1 MASAVL
7 LKSFGCR
14 TNQEEMAAL
23 GALLVQNGNV
33 VVDSLARADVVVV
46 NTCLVTSIAEAKT
59 RRYISALARSRPG
72 VKICVTGCLAQNS
85 PHDLMRRMRV
95 TWVVGNAFKHDIPAI
110 LRDKE
115 GGVFHGELGLF
126 RSPVVSLVNAPAGP
140 GAPGRTR
147 FFLKIQEG
155 CNFRCAYC
163 VVPLV
168 RGPSASV
175 PFDRIVTVFTKAVQS
190 GYKEIVL
197 TGTHIGQYSGGEHG
211 GFENLVETL
220 AGISG
225 DFRIRLSSLD
235 PRDLS
240 DSLMEMVGSHPRLCR
255 HLHLCVQSLCPAVLE
270 KMERP
275 VAEHD
280 KFIGRLSSFRKRFP
294 LAGLGGDFIVG
305 FPQETEAQFEVTCQ
319 TVARCGFTF
328 GHVFRY
334 SRRPGT
340 PAASMP
346 QQIDGKEK
354 NRRSAKLRELLDER
368 RCLFVKSTRGAVQH
382 IVVETKTPAC
392 GLASN
397 YLRVEV
403 PGHAAPVNSWL
414 DVMVTGTGGNCGRCV
429 GTVAAA

>member
-7 LKSFGCR
+7 IKSFGCR

-23 GALLVQNGNV
+23 AALLAQNGNV

-59 RRYISALARSRPG
+59 RRYISALSRARPG
-72 VKICVTGCLAQNS
+72 VKICVTGCLAQYF
-85 PHDLMRRMRV
+85 PHDIMQRLPV
-95 TWVVGNAFKHDIPAI
+95 TWVVGNAYKHDIPAI
-110 LRDKE
+110 LRDNA
-115 GGVFHGELGLF
+115 GGVFHGELDT
-126 RSPVVSLVNAPAGP
+126 SKPAAVSLVNTPAAP

-175 PFDRIVTVFTKAVQS
+175 PFDRILTVFTKAVKA

-197 TGTHIGQYSGGEHG
+197 TGTHIGQYSGGAHL
-211 GFENLVETL
+211 GFEALVEKL
-220 AGISG
+220 ANVSG

-240 DSLMEMVGSHPRLCR
+240 DSLMELIGSHPHLCR
-255 HLHLCVQSLCPAVLE
+255 HLHVSVQSLSPAVL
-270 KMERP
+270 KNMGRP
-275 VAEHD
+275 LVEHD
-280 KFIGRLSSFRKRFP
+280 RFIGRLASFRKRFP

-305 FPQETEAQFEVTCQ
+305 FPQETEEQFEETC
-319 TVARCGFTF
+319 TAVAQCGFTF

-340 PAASMP
+340 HAASMP
-346 QQIDGKEK
+346 QQVDGKEK
-354 NRRSAKLRELLDER
+354 NSRSGRLREILDAR
-368 RCLFVKSTRGAVQH
+368 HFLFVKSTEGAVQR
-382 IVVETKTPAC
+382 IVVETKTPAA

-403 PGHAAPVNSWL
+403 PGCSAPVNSWL
-414 DVMVTGTGGNCGRCV
+414 NVMVTGIGGNRGRCV
-429 GTVAAA
+429 AVFAGE

>member
-7 LKSFGCR
+7 IKSFGCR

-23 GALLVQNGNV
+23 GALLAQSGHA
-33 VVDSLARADVVVV
+33 VVDSVARADVVVV
-46 NTCLVTSIAEAKT
+46 NTCLVTAIAEAKT
-59 RRYISALARSRPG
+59 RRYISALSRACPG
-72 VKICVTGCLAQNS
+72 VKICVTGCLAQYS
-85 PHDLMRRMRV
+85 PHDIMQRMPV
-95 TWVVGNAFKHDIPAI
+95 TWVVGNAFKHEIPAI
-110 LRDKE
+110 LRDKA
-115 GGVFHGELGLF
+115 GGVFHSELDPL
-126 RSPVVSLVNAPAGP
+126 RPAAVSLVNTPAGP
-140 GAPGRTR
+140 GASGRTR

-168 RGPSASV
+168 RGPSESV
-175 PFDRIVTVFTKAVQS
+175 PFDRIVTVFTKAVQA

-197 TGTHIGQYSGGEHG
+197 TGTHIGQYSGGVHG
-211 GFENLVETL
+211 GLENLVEKI
-220 AGISG
+220 ADVNG

-240 DSLMEMVGSHPRLCR
+240 DSLMEMVGSHPRLCMHM
-255 HLHLCVQSLCPAVLE
+255 HLSVQSLSPAVLV
-270 KMERP
+270 KMGRP
-275 VAEHD
+275 LAEHD
-280 KFIGRLSSFRKRFP
+280 SFVTRLASFRRRFP

-305 FPQETEAQFEVTCQ
+305 FPQETEEQFEETCRA
-319 TVARCGFTF
+319 VARCGFTF

-340 PAASMP
+340 PAAFMP

-354 NRRSAKLRELLDER
+354 NRRSARLRELLDER
-368 RCLFVKSTRGAVQH
+368 RCLFVKSTEGAVQR
-382 IVVETKTPAC
+382 IVVEIKTPAA

-403 PGHAAPVNSWL
+403 PGHTAPVNSWL
-414 DVMVTGTGGNCGRCV
+414 DVMVTGTGGNSGRCV
-429 GTVAAA
+429 AVLAGE

>member
-7 LKSFGCR
+7 IKSFGCR

-23 GALLVQNGNV
+23 GALLTQSGHT
-33 VVDSLARADVVVV
+33 VVDSLTRADVVVV

-59 RRYISALARSRPG
+59 RRYISALSRARPG
-72 VKICVTGCLAQNS
+72 VKICVTGCLAQYS
-85 PHDLMRRMRV
+85 PHDIMQRLPV

-110 LRDKE
+110 LRGKA
-115 GGVFHGELGLF
+115 GGVFHKAPDPLMAAA
-126 RSPVVSLVNAPAGP
+126 VSLVNTPAGP
-140 GAPGRTR
+140 GVSGRTR

-175 PFDRIVTVFTKAVQS
+175 PFDSIVSVFKKAVQA

-197 TGTHIGQYSGGEHG
+197 TGTHIGQYSGGAQS
-211 GFENLVETL
+211 GFETLVEKL

-255 HLHLCVQSLCPAVLE
+255 HLHLSVQSLSPVVLE
-270 KMERP
+270 KMGRP
-275 VAEHD
+275 IAEHD
-280 KFIGRLSSFRKRFP
+280 RFIGRLSSFRKRFP

-305 FPQETEAQFEVTCQ
+305 FPQETGEQFEGTCKA
-319 TVARCGFTF
+319 VVSCGFTC

-340 PAASMP
+340 SAASLP
-346 QQIDGKEK
+346 QQVDGKEK
-354 NRRSAKLRELLDER
+354 NRRSARLRELLDER
-368 RCLFVKSTRGAVQH
+368 RCLFVKSTEGAVQR
-382 IVVETKTPAC
+382 IVVETKTPAA

-403 PGHAAPVNSWL
+403 PGHSALVNSWL
-414 DVMVTGTGGNCGRCV
+414 DVMVTGTGGNSGRCV
-429 GTVAAA
+429 AVLAGV

>member
-1 MASAVL
+1 MSSAVL
-7 LKSFGCR
+7 LKSIGCR
-14 TNQEEMAAL
+14 TNQEEMTAL
-23 GALLVQNGNV
+23 GALLAQNGHAIV
-33 VVDSLARADVVVV
+33 GSLAQADVVVV
-46 NTCLVTSIAEAKT
+46 NTCLVTSVAEAKT
-59 RRYISALARSRPG
+59 RRYISALSRARPG
-72 VKICVTGCLAQNS
+72 VKICVTGCLAQYS
-85 PHDLMRRMRV
+85 PHDIMRRLHV
-95 TWVVGNAFKHDIPAI
+95 TWVVGNAYKHEIPAI
-110 LRDKE
+110 LRHKA
-115 GGVFHGELGLF
+115 GGVFHGELDPH
-126 RSPVVSLVNAPAGP
+126 RPPAVSLVNTPAGP

-175 PFDRIVTVFTKAVQS
+175 PFDALRSIFIRAVDA

-197 TGTHIGQYSGGEHG
+197 TGTHIGQYSDKERG
-211 GFENLVETL
+211 GFENLVENL

-240 DSLMEMVGSHPRLCR
+240 DSLIEMVGSHPRLCR
-255 HLHLCVQSLCPAVLE
+255 HLHLSVQSLCPAVLE
-270 KMERP
+270 KMGRP

-280 KFIGRLSSFRKRFP
+280 RFAGRLASFRKRFP

-305 FPQETEAQFEVTCQ
+305 FPQETEEQFEETCRA
-319 TVARCGFTF
+319 VAQCGFTF

-334 SRRPGT
+334 SKRPGT
-340 PAASMP
+340 PAASLP
-346 QQIDGKEK
+346 RQVDGKEK
-354 NRRSAKLRELLDER
+354 NARSARLRGLLGER
-368 RCLFVKSTRGAVQH
+368 RCLFVKSAAGTVQR
-382 IVVETKTPAC
+382 IVVEIKTPAS

-403 PGHAAPVNSWL
+403 PGHTAPVNTWL
-414 DVMVTGTGGNCGRCV
+414 NVMATGAVTSSGRCMA
-429 GTVAAA
+429 VAARE

>member
-1 MASAVL
+1 MASAVFV
-7 LKSFGCR
+7 KSFGCR

-23 GALLVQNGNV
+23 GALLAQNGQT
-33 VVDSLARADVVVV
+33 VVDSLARADVIVV

-59 RRYISALARSRPG
+59 RRYILALSRARPG
-72 VKICVTGCLAQNS
+72 VKICVTGCLAQYS
-85 PHDLMRRMRV
+85 PHDILQRLPV
-95 TWVVGNAFKHDIPAI
+95 TWVVGNAFKHEIPTI
-110 LRDKE
+110 LRNKA
-115 GGVFHGELGLF
+115 GGVFHGELDPL
-126 RSPVVSLVNAPAGP
+126 RPPAVSLVNTPAGL

-175 PFDRIVTVFTKAVQS
+175 PFDHIVTVFTKAVQA
-190 GYKEIVL
+190 GYKEIML
-197 TGTHIGQYSGGEHG
+197 TGTHIGQYSGGAHL
-211 GFENLVETL
+211 GFEALVEKL
-220 AGISG
+220 ANVSG

-240 DSLMEMVGSHPRLCR
+240 DSLMKMVGSHPRLCR
-255 HLHLCVQSLCPAVLE
+255 HLHLSVQSLSPAVLE
-270 KMERP
+270 KMGRP
-275 VAEHD
+275 IAEHD
-280 KFIGRLSSFRKRFP
+280 RFIGRLASFRRRFP

-305 FPQETEAQFEVTCQ
+305 FPQETGEQFEETCRA
-319 TVARCGFTF
+319 VLSCGFTF

-340 PAASMP
+340 PAASMT
-346 QQIDGKEK
+346 QQVDGKEK
-354 NRRSAKLRELLDER
+354 NRRSARLRDLIDER
-368 RCLFVKSTRGAVQH
+368 RCMFVKSTEGAVQR
-382 IVVETKTPAC
+382 IVVETKTPAA

-403 PGHAAPVNSWL
+403 PGHSAPANSWL
-414 DVMVTGTGGNCGRCV
+414 NVMVTGTCGNSGRCV
-429 GTVAAA
+429 AVLARV

>member
-7 LKSFGCR
+7 IKSIGCR

-23 GALLVQNGNV
+23 GTLLAQNGHT

-46 NTCLVTSIAEAKT
+46 NTCLVTSTAEAKT
-59 RRYISALARSRPG
+59 RRYISALSRARPG
-72 VKICVTGCLAQNS
+72 VKICVTGCLAQYS
-85 PHDLMRRMRV
+85 PHDIMQRLPV
-95 TWVVGNAFKHDIPAI
+95 TWVVGNGRKHDIPAI
-110 LRDKE
+110 LRDKA
-115 GGVFHGELGLF
+115 GGVFHGELDPL
-126 RSPVVSLVNAPAGP
+126 RSAAVSLVNTPAGP
-140 GAPGRTR
+140 GVSGRTR

-175 PFDRIVTVFTKAVQS
+175 PFDHITSIFTKAVQA

-197 TGTHIGQYSGGEHG
+197 TGTHIGQYRGGAHCG
-211 GFENLVETL
+211 LENLVEKL
-220 AGISG
+220 ADIGG

-240 DSLMEMVGSHPRLCR
+240 DSLMEMVGLHPRLCMHM
-255 HLHLCVQSLCPAVLE
+255 HLSVQSLSPAVLV
-270 KMERP
+270 KMGRP
-275 VAEHD
+275 LAEHD
-280 KFIGRLSSFRKRFP
+280 SLVTRLASFRRRFP

-305 FPQETEAQFEVTCQ
+305 FPQETEEQFEETCGAI
-319 TVARCGFTF
+319 TRCGFTG

-334 SRRPGT
+334 SMRPGT
-340 PAASMP
+340 PTASMP

-354 NRRSAKLRELLDER
+354 KRRSARLRELLDEC
-368 RCLFVKSTRGAVQH
+368 RCLFVKSTAGAVQR
-382 IVVETKTPAC
+382 IVVETKTPAA

-403 PGHAAPVNSWL
+403 PGHTAPVNSWL
-414 DVMVTGTGGNCGRCV
+414 NVMVTGTDGSGGRCV
-429 GTVAAA
+429 AVLAEE